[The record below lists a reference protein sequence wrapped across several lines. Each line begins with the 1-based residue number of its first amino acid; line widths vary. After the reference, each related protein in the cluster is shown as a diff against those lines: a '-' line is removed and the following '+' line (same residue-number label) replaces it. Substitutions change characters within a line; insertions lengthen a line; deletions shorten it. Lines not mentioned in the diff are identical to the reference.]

1 MTSPDGH
8 FLQVIGNGKGQGT
21 VQMTQR
27 INIQAVA
34 PGAYNG
40 LYGINKFV
48 GTTGIDKV
56 LSEVVSLRISQIN
69 GCAFCLDMHCSA
81 LRAAGYPQ
89 RNLDVLAAWREV
101 EVFSERERAALAWAE
116 AVTLLPGRE
125 VPESVYDEARK
136 VFSEEDLVGL
146 TMSVIAI
153 NGWNRLNIAFRNQPA
168 FAEEVALV

>member
-1 MTSPDGH
+1 
-8 FLQVIGNGKGQGT
+8 
-21 VQMTQR
+21 MTQR
-27 INIQAVA
+27 INVQAVN

-40 LYGINKFV
+40 LFGIGKFV
-48 GTTGIDKV
+48 ATTGIDKV
-56 LSEVVSLRISQIN
+56 LGEVVSLRVSQIN
-69 GCAFCLDMHCSA
+69 GCAFCLDMHSTA

-89 RNLDVLAAWREV
+89 RNLDVIAAWREV
-101 EVFSERERAALAWAE
+101 DGAFSDRERAALAWAE

-136 VFSEEDLVGL
+136 VFSEEDLLGL